1 MIKDMAAP
9 EVVMERVK
17 GKKAI
22 VTGAARGLGKEIALT
37 LAGEG
42 ADVAIW
48 DIAVDAAERTAAEIR
63 ELGRESLA
71 MQVDVTSST
80 DVNAAV
86 SDVLKKFDFIDIL
99 VNNAGIVSAA
109 PTILDLTDE
118 QWAKEISVNL
128 TGAFYCTRAVLK
140 KMIKRCSGKIVNIGS
155 LAGELGRPITSAGYS
170 SSKAGVIGFT
180 MSVAQSVAKY
190 GINVNAVCPG
200 LILTE
205 IHNDFSE
212 EQLLTLQADIPFNRD
227 GKKGAHGIPQ
237 DVASAVLFLASSE
250 SDYITGTRIR
260 VNGGSLMG

>member
-1 MIKDMAAP
+1 MLNYELFKPIRNLGLLLICGGVAGIFCHMAFMKDPDYIIIAQVF
-9 EVVMERVK
+9 VVSVSIFHLFI
-17 GKKAI
+17 GYNI
-22 VTGAARGLGKEIALT
+22 VSKNRWGF
-37 LAGEG
+37 
-42 ADVAIW
+42 
-48 DIAVDAAERTAAEIR
+48 
-63 ELGRESLA
+63 
-71 MQVDVTSST
+71 
-80 DVNAAV
+80 
-86 SDVLKKFDFIDIL
+86 KF
-99 VNNAGIVSAA
+99 IVSAA

-118 QWAKEISVNL
+118 QWAKEIGVNL
-128 TGAFYCTRAVLK
+128 TGTFYCTRAVLK
-140 KMIKRCSGKIVNIGS
+140 QMIERCSGKIVNIGS

-180 MSVAQSVAKY
+180 MSVAQSVAKF

-212 EQLLTLQADIPFNRD
+212 EQLLTLQADIPFNRE

-237 DVASAVLFLASSE
+237 DVANAVLFLASNE